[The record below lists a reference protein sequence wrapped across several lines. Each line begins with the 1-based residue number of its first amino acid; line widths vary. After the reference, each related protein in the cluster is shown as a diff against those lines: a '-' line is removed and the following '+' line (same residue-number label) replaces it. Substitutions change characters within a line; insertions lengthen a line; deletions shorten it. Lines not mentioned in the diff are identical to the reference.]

1 MIVGPNWKPRV
12 YTDAE
17 LNRLEHSGQ
26 GTLEDFSAVICRVIK
41 RMSNEEKKEL
51 RDTWLAK
58 CDRSSL
64 RLTGDDIRFLK
75 ENKIDPDG
83 DD

>member
-1 MIVGPNWKPRV
+1 MIVGPNWKPR
-12 YTDAE
+12 TFSDAE
-17 LNRLEHSGQ
+17 LDKIEKRGNGELEEFG
-26 GTLEDFSAVICRVIK
+26 AVLCRAFK

-64 RLTGDDIRFLK
+64 RLTGDDMIWLRRI
-75 ENKIDPDG
+75 KIDPLG
-83 DD
+83 D

>member
-1 MIVGPNWKPRV
+1 
-12 YTDAE
+12 
-17 LNRLEHSGQ
+17 
-26 GTLEDFSAVICRVIK
+26 
-41 RMSNEEKKEL
+41 MSNEEKKEL